1 MFEFPFLEEDMMAEC
16 SASLIIKEDATPSHE
31 IPLCTL
37 TRMLIIKTRK
47 PVGVSKD
54 PERREPS
61 CIAGGMVQRPRA
73 TVRVFFEKLPQR
85 AESRDLRT
93 RVHGG
98 AVRDSRGAE
107 ASQVSTDG

>member
-1 MFEFPFLEEDMMAEC
+1 M
-16 SASLIIKEDATPSHE
+16 H
-31 IPLCTL
+31 
-37 TRMLIIKTRK
+37 RRW
-47 PVGVSKD
+47 
-54 PERREPS
+54 ERE
-61 CIAGGMVQRPRA
+61 AVQRPRA

>member
-1 MFEFPFLEEDMMAEC
+1 MFEFPLLEEDMMTKC
-16 SASLIIKEDATPSHE
+16 SASLIIKENATQSHE

-73 TVRVFFEKLPQR
+73 TVRVVF
-85 AESRDLRT
+85 
-93 RVHGG
+93 
-98 AVRDSRGAE
+98 
-107 ASQVSTDG
+107 